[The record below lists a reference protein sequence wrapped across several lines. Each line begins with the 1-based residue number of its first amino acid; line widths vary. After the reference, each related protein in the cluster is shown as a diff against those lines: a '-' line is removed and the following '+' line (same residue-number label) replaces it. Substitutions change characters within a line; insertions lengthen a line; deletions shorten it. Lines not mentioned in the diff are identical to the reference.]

1 MEYRAWRSANEAN
14 AVDRADTV
22 VCGMCSY
29 PVEEGGKIP
38 AIKKKLSPVLGPTVL
53 LAALLSFTKYIAYL
67 LLNHWHSRPLVLR
80 RPTTMLPVSVGQFVL
95 ESFLLHF
102 VDDFFLC
109 KLVQKPM

>member
-1 MEYRAWRSANEAN
+1 MKRTRWIAPTRWYVFVPGR
-14 AVDRADTV
+14 
-22 VCGMCSY
+22 
-29 PVEEGGKIP
+29 GGGEDPGDQKM
-38 AIKKKLSPVLGPTVL
+38 SPVLGPTVL